1 MSENLI
7 TVDGLS
13 KKFCRSLKRSLWYG
27 VQDLSSEFFGRSSSR
42 GNALRYDE
50 FWASNDISF
59 ELRRGE
65 CLGLVGRNGAGKT
78 TLLRMLNGLI
88 KPDRGRIELRGRVGA
103 LIALGAGFNPI
114 LTGRE
119 NIYINASIL
128 GISKS
133 EIDQSIDG
141 IVEFAELN
149 EFIDAPVQSYSSG
162 MQVRLGFSIATTL
175 KPDVLLLDEVLA
187 VGDTAFRAKCF
198 ERIGKI
204 ISGTGVIFVSHDE
217 NQIARICDRVLVL
230 ERGSVKY
237 LGPTREGLRL
247 YREINEVPVSSQ
259 RLHSENFS
267 DVRLDVLTP
276 TVEWGGT
283 LELLLTFD
291 SSDEVRVG
299 LFLVHLFT
307 ESTFVAHSD
316 LSESCP
322 RIQKGRNELRIQ
334 LDSLQLVEGPCHA
347 SISVFSEDRR
357 VTLIHL
363 INEGKFRVSGPRGY
377 GPAIIQSGH
386 ISASP

>member
-27 VQDLSSEFFGRSSSR
+27 VQDLSREFLGRARNS
-42 GNALRYDE
+42 GEELRYDE
-50 FWASNDISF
+50 FWASNNISF
-59 ELRRGE
+59 ELQRGE

-88 KPDRGRIELRGRVGA
+88 KPDRGRIEMRGRVGA

-119 NIYINASIL
+119 NIYVNASIL

-133 EIDQSIDG
+133 EIDESIDG
-141 IVEFAELN
+141 IIEFAELH

-230 ERGSVKY
+230 ERGSVKF
-237 LGPTREGLRL
+237 LGPTRDGLRL

-259 RLHSENFS
+259 RLHSEKFS
-267 DVRLDVLTP
+267 AVRLDVLTP
-276 TVEWGGT
+276 TVEWGGK
-283 LELLLTFD
+283 LELRLTFD
-291 SSDEVRVG
+291 SSDDVQVG

-307 ESTFVAHSD
+307 ESTFVTHAD

-322 RIQKGRNELRIQ
+322 RVRKGRNELHIQ
-334 LDSLQLVEGPCHA
+334 LDTLQLVEGTCHA

-363 INEGKFRVSGPRGY
+363 INEAKFHVSGPRGY
-377 GPAIIQSGH
+377 GPAIIQKGR
-386 ISASP
+386 ISVSP